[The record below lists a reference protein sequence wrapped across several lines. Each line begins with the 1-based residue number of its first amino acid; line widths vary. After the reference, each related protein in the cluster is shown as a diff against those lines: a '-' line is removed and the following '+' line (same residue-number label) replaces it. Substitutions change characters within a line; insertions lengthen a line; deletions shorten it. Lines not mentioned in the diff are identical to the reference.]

1 MTTAILCRQIDVE
14 TMRQLHDK
22 VNVIPVIG
30 KADTLTK
37 EELEVFKDRVRQEL
51 VEAGIQAYSFPS
63 SSCPPGPYAMIGS
76 DTVVTVHGRA
86 VRARSYPWGVVDI
99 EDPAHCD
106 FSLLRRLLLAE
117 YTQHLVDRTREDLYE
132 NFR

>member
-1 MTTAILCRQIDVE
+1 
-14 TMRQLHDK
+14 MRQLHDK

-51 VEAGIQAYSFPS
+51 VEAGISVYSFPS
-63 SSCPPGPYAMIGS
+63 SSCSTGPYAMVGS
-76 DTVVTVHGRA
+76 NTLLEVGGRV
-86 VRARSYPWGVVDI
+86 VRARSYPWGTLDI

-117 YTQHLVDRTREDLYE
+117 YTQHLVDRTREQLYE